1 MDERNISFFRF
12 EDLRVYDK
20 ALDYSSW
27 ILEALK
33 TSANEAQSK
42 LVASF
47 CSSAFDIELN
57 IAEGSSRNRSQ
68 FEHYLKISKTAIREC
83 VIYTALAHRAGLLTD
98 EQCEL
103 SRQYLMEL
111 TRMVGALIVSLQR
124 SSHHRH
130 NDEMTDEDI
139 IDDSSI
145 DIDSFDIKE

>member
-1 MDERNISFFRF
+1 MDEKNISFFRF

-27 ILEALK
+27 ILEVLN
-33 TSANEAQSK
+33 TSRNEAQAK

-98 EQCEL
+98 EQGEQ
-103 SRQYLMEL
+103 SRQHLMEL

-124 SSHHRH
+124 NSQHRH
-130 NDEMTDEDI
+130 NDDLSDDA
-139 IDDSSI
+139 IDDTSI